1 MTLEEDN
8 LGQRLKRYANVSSAL
23 SGSAIRFFS
32 ERFLGVSLDHNKEA
46 FALTAA
52 LGNLR
57 GPIMKIAQM
66 LATIPN
72 AVPPEYADE
81 FLQLQSD
88 APSMG
93 WHFVKRRMQ
102 AELGP
107 EWQSKFQSFDQEASA
122 AASLGQVHRAVT
134 KEGQSVACKL
144 QYPDM
149 ASTVEAD
156 LKQLKIILSLYKATI
171 GALDTNE
178 LVDEISDRLREELNY
193 ALEAK
198 HIALYNEILSDIPQ
212 VHVPQ
217 VFPDLSTRRLLTMS
231 WMDGKRLMDV
241 IDSPQSYRDTLSQ
254 NLFKIWYTPFYHYG
268 VIHGDPHLGNYTF
281 HENGDINL
289 LDYGCVR
296 RFSGKFVEGV
306 LMLYRAILLKDDD
319 MAAEAYKI
327 WGFQNLSKE
336 LREVLNLWAHMLYDP
351 LIDDRIRPIQHD
363 TTGVYG
369 RETAGKIHGE
379 LRRLG
384 GIKPPREFV
393 FMDRAAVGVGSVFM
407 RLNAQLNWHK
417 LFEEIIENFESD
429 ALEKRQ
435 EAILDK
441 VGLRTE

>member
-32 ERFLGVSLDHNKEA
+32 ERFLGISLDHNKEA

-102 AELGP
+102 AELGL

-149 ASTVEAD
+149 TSTVEAD

-178 LVDEISDRLREELNY
+178 LMDEISDRLREELNY

-306 LMLYRAILLKDDD
+306 LMLYRAILLKDDN

-327 WGFQNLSKE
+327 WGFQDLSKE

-441 VGLRTE
+441 VGLTPE